1 MRLVDV
7 FEKEVECDYR
17 DEHYSVRDNGAIK
30 RHTKSGKKPR
40 PLDDIWTFGSFD
52 NQKGYTKIRNE
63 AVHRIVATAFLGP
76 APTPSHVV
84 DHIDTNRQN
93 NRPDNL
99 RWVTRFENM
108 VVNPIT
114 RKRIEQLCGCSI
126 EEVLNDMSI
135 LHSKNLPPDI
145 AWMHAVTKE
154 EAEQTL
160 TNFNKWV
167 KDGKIAENKD
177 KNGLNYSAYI
187 RDFYKMDIPIFL
199 LEPEGE
205 TPSLDLYDENL
216 KRNRIFW
223 RLEYLSGYIK
233 THTVIDHYYDKK
245 YGVIYVA
252 CKAVDDVYPFYLR
265 TIMIKKN
272 KQLNKDMYHYEYK
285 GFVSIAGLDKYM
297 TLARGEEWSG
307 EEVEDDY
314 EESNRSFT
322 EDRTSEQED
331 TIPSPVVKDN
341 ANTHRRNQCYL
352 LEPDDNNYSLMAYD
366 AKLDVGKVFY
376 FEVNE
381 LNNKA
386 EYIVEHF
393 LDKDS
398 KRLFVIT
405 ISRHGKRR
413 HLTIVT
419 LGDFGFNYLKK
430 QFAIEEQLDAYIN
443 FIKREWC

>member
-7 FEKEVECDYR
+7 FDKEVECDYR
-17 DEHYSVRDNGAIK
+17 DEHYSVRDNGAVK
-30 RHTKSGKKPR
+30 RHSKEGKKPR
-40 PLDDIWTFGSFD
+40 PLDDVWTFGSFD
-52 NQKGYTKIRNE
+52 NQKGYTRIRSE

-93 NRPDNL
+93 NRPENL

-108 VVNPIT
+108 VLNPIT

-145 AWMHAVTKE
+145 AWMHTVTKE
-154 EAEQTL
+154 EAAQTL
-160 TNFNKWV
+160 NNFNKWV
-167 KDGKIAENKD
+167 KDDKVAKSKD
-177 KNGLNYSAYI
+177 KKGLNYSAYV
-187 RDFYKMDIPIFL
+187 RDLYKMDIPIFL
-199 LEPEGE
+199 LEPKYEI
-205 TPSLDLYDENL
+205 PSLDLYDKNL
-216 KRNRIFW
+216 KRNRVFW
-223 RLEYLSGYIK
+223 RLEYWSGYVK
-233 THTVIDHYYDKK
+233 THTVLDHYYDKK

-272 KQLNKDMYHYEYK
+272 EHINKDMYHYEYK

-297 TLARGEEWSG
+297 TLARGEEWNG
-307 EEVEDDY
+307 EEVEEDY
-314 EESNRSFT
+314 KVNNQPFI
-322 EDRTSEQED
+322 EDTTSESKGSM
-331 TIPSPVVKDN
+331 PSPSATENDVY
-341 ANTHRRNQCYL
+341 HRRDPNYP
-352 LEPDDNNYSLMAYD
+352 LEPDDDNFTLNAY
-366 AKLDVGKVFY
+366 AEKLEAGKVFY
-376 FEVNE
+376 FKINE
-381 LNNKA
+381 FNDRM
-386 EYIVEHF
+386 EFIVDYC

-398 KRLFVIT
+398 KRLFVVT

-419 LGDFGFNYLKK
+419 LDDFGFNYIEK
-430 QFAIEEQLDAYIN
+430 QFAIEEQLDGYMN
-443 FIKREWC
+443 FVKREWC